1 MRFKDVFSIIGPD
14 MIGPSSSHTA
24 GAVRIGLAARQL
36 FGRLP
41 ERAELYLYGSFAET
55 YRGHGTDV
63 ALAAGLLGWGTDNER
78 IPEALEAAKEQ
89 GVELL
94 LIPSQGIVG
103 HPNTVRI
110 CLKAEGFSDLTV
122 LGTSIG
128 GGNIEIV
135 GIDDFDVRFSASFP
149 TMVITHTDQIGMLAE
164 ITGCFRQSGVN
175 IGSMDVDRRSR
186 SGEVLTVIEADSEF
200 PDELVRAVSAI
211 DAVRSLRLL
220 VLS

>member
-41 ERAELYLYGSFAET
+41 QRAELYLYGSFAET
-55 YRGHGTDV
+55 YQGHGTDV

-78 IPEALEAAKEQ
+78 IPDALAAAEDL
-89 GVELL
+89 GVELVF
-94 LIPSQGIVG
+94 IPSQGIVG

-110 CLKAEGFSDLTV
+110 CLKAEGIADLSV

-149 TMVITHTDQIGMLAE
+149 TMVITHSDRAGMLAE
-164 ITGCFRQSGVN
+164 ITSCFSQNGVN

-186 SGEVLTVIEADSEF
+186 SGEALTVIEADSSF
-200 PDELVRAVSAI
+200 PEELVQAI
-211 DAVRSLRLL
+211 LEIKAD
-220 VLS
+220 LSIRILDLS

>member
-41 ERAELYLYGSFAET
+41 QRAELYLYGSFAET
-55 YRGHGTDV
+55 YQGHGTDV

-78 IPEALEAAKEQ
+78 IPEALAAAEEL
-89 GVELL
+89 GVELVF
-94 LIPSQGIVG
+94 IPSQG
-103 HPNTVRI
+103 
-110 CLKAEGFSDLTV
+110 
-122 LGTSIG
+122 
-128 GGNIEIV
+128 IV

-149 TMVITHTDQIGMLAE
+149 TMVITHSDRVGMLAE
-164 ITGCFRQSGVN
+164 ITSCFSQNGVN

-186 SGEVLTVIEADSEF
+186 SGEALTVIEADSSF
-200 PDELVRAVSAI
+200 PEELVQAI
-211 DAVRSLRLL
+211 LEIKAD
-220 VLS
+220 LSIRILDLS